1 MSRYA
6 KKQQPYKSDQQC
18 MYVMTKAGCKKGDQC
33 NFMHPTPMTMMQ
45 QVVQEEAKPAKK
57 AGNNRKVTQLEDVV
71 ESEMMMTQ
79 QDFSNYKGR
88 KVSVMNEEMEE
99 VKESVR
105 QKENT

>member
-33 NFMHPTPMTMMQ
+33 NFMHPTPSTMMQ

-57 AGNNRKVTQLEDVV
+57 VSNNRKVTQLEDVV
-71 ESEMMMTQ
+71 ESEMMTQ

>member
-1 MSRYA
+1 
-6 KKQQPYKSDQQC
+6 
-18 MYVMTKAGCKKGDQC
+18 
-33 NFMHPTPMTMMQ
+33 MQ

-71 ESEMMMTQ
+71 ESEMMTQ

>member
-1 MSRYA
+1 
-6 KKQQPYKSDQQC
+6 
-18 MYVMTKAGCKKGDQC
+18 
-33 NFMHPTPMTMMQ
+33 MTMMQ

-71 ESEMMMTQ
+71 ESEMVTQ

>member
-1 MSRYA
+1 
-6 KKQQPYKSDQQC
+6 
-18 MYVMTKAGCKKGDQC
+18 
-33 NFMHPTPMTMMQ
+33 
-45 QVVQEEAKPAKK
+45 VQEEAKPAKK

-71 ESEMMMTQ
+71 ESEMVTQ

>member
-1 MSRYA
+1 
-6 KKQQPYKSDQQC
+6 
-18 MYVMTKAGCKKGDQC
+18 
-33 NFMHPTPMTMMQ
+33 MTMMQ
-45 QVVQEEAKPAKK
+45 QVVLEETKPAKK
-57 AGNNRKVTQLEDVV
+57 AGNNRKVTQVEDVV

-88 KVSVMNEEMEE
+88 KVSVINEEMEE